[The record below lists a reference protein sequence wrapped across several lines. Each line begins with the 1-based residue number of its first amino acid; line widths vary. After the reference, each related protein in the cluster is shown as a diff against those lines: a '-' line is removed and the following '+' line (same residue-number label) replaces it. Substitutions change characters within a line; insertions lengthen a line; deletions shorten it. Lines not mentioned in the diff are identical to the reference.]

1 MNAYQKF
8 DVAKLEKLNDP
19 GRFDS
24 IRPEVMWAALGGPS
38 PGVIVEIGAGTG
50 LFSARFAEMAP
61 EATVFAVDTEPAM
74 LEWMRT
80 NRPEVAEGRI
90 VVVGSEEARVPLDD
104 GLADVV
110 VMINLHHELAEPAA
124 IYREAHR
131 LLKPG
136 GRVLVADWAA
146 RETPR
151 GPSLNVRVTADA
163 LAGMLETAGFT
174 EVTVSEDSLEWHTV
188 ATGVRPTA

>member
-1 MNAYQKF
+1 MTHYQKF

-19 GRFDS
+19 GRFES

-38 PGVIVEIGAGTG
+38 PDVIVEIGAGTG

-61 EATVFAVDTEPAM
+61 DATVFAIDTEPAM
-74 LEWMRT
+74 LEWMRA

-124 IYREAHR
+124 IYREAYR

-151 GPSLNVRVTADA
+151 GPSLHVRVTADA
-163 LAGMLETAGFT
+163 LAGMLENAGFT

-188 ATGVRPTA
+188 ATGVRPAA